1 MRNKLVEENMKRKR
15 VNMLIG
21 KKQLLLMSLTCVLAL
36 AIYVNYL
43 MGQSPNG
50 AISSTEEKEVYGDT
64 QLVSADIKPQSSES
78 SDEYFAKARLERT
91 NSRDETI
98 ETLKT
103 FMNGGDVTA
112 EELEVMAKEALE
124 YTALS
129 EKETE
134 IENII
139 KSQGYEDCMV
149 YLDGTN
155 ANILVKTSGLDAVGA
170 AQIKSVL
177 LDKVAVEAE
186 NITIIEVK

>member
-1 MRNKLVEENMKRKR
+1 MRRKR

-21 KKQLLLMSLTCVLAL
+21 KKQLLLMSATCVLAI

-43 MGQSPNG
+43 MGQSPKG
-50 AISSTEEKEVYGDT
+50 FIGTTEEKEVYGDT
-64 QLVSADIKPQSSES
+64 QLVSADIKPENQ
-78 SDEYFAKARLERT
+78 DKGDDYFAKARLERE

-103 FMNGGDVTA
+103 FMNGGDVTS

-124 YTALS
+124 YTTLS
-129 EKETE
+129 EKENE

-139 KSQGYEDCMV
+139 KTQGYEDCMV

-155 ANILVKTSGLDAVGA
+155 ANILVKTSGLDSKAA
-170 AQIKSVL
+170 AQIKATL
-177 LDKVAVEAE
+177 LEKVAVDAE

>member
-1 MRNKLVEENMKRKR
+1 MRRKR

-21 KKQLLLMSLTCVLAL
+21 KKQLLLMSMTCVLAL

-50 AISSTEEKEVYGDT
+50 IVGTTEEKEVYGDT
-64 QLVSADIKPQSSES
+64 QLVSADIKPEAQENTNTE
-78 SDEYFAKARLERT
+78 DYFAKARLERT

-103 FMNGGDVTA
+103 FMNGGDVTS

-124 YTALS
+124 YTTLA
-129 EKETE
+129 EKENE

-139 KSQGYEDCMV
+139 KTQGYEDCMV

-155 ANILVKTSGLDAVGA
+155 ANILVKTSGLDAKAA
-170 AQIKSVL
+170 AQIKASL
-177 LDKVAVEAE
+177 LEKVAVDAE

>member
-1 MRNKLVEENMKRKR
+1 MRRKR

-21 KKQLLLMSLTCVLAL
+21 KKQLLLMSMTCVLAL

-43 MGQSPNG
+43 MGQSPSGIVGTN
-50 AISSTEEKEVYGDT
+50 EEKEVYGDT
-64 QLVSADIKPQSSES
+64 QLVSADIKPQTQES
-78 SDEYFAKARLERT
+78 ADDYFAKARLERT

-103 FMNGGDVTA
+103 FMNGGDVTS

-124 YTALS
+124 YTTLA
-129 EKETE
+129 EKESE

-139 KSQGYEDCMV
+139 KTQGYEDCMV

-155 ANILVKTSGLDAVGA
+155 ANILVKTAGLDAQQA
-170 AQIKSVL
+170 AQIKASLLEKVSV
-177 LDKVAVEAE
+177 DAE